1 MATTH
6 FVRDAERLLAD
17 VHRLLDSPNG
27 RDRIRAARHLSLGI
41 WELERK
47 VVWSARDQAMTWAAI
62 GEVYG
67 VSRQAAQQ
75 RFGGP

>member
-1 MATTH
+1 MLNE
-6 FVRDAERLLAD
+6 VR
-17 VHRLLDSPNG
+17 HLLDSANG
-27 RDRIRAARHLSLGI
+27 RDRVRAIRRLSLGI
-41 WELERK
+41 WDLERA

-67 VSRQAAQQ
+67 ISRQAAQQ